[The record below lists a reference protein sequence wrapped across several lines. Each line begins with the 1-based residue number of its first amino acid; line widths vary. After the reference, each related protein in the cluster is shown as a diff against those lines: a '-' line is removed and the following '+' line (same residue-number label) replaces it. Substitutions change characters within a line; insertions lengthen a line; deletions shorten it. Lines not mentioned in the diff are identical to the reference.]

1 MTRLVKHFGWIDER
15 RRTEWEREQ
24 RRYAQLRA
32 NKDRQKQRREKE
44 QDATDENIGAFAVAA
59 TFEEI
64 EAFEVKLDTYDEA
77 AVAALMENREQLDAV
92 QARIELLLQQ
102 AYVMEDGRRVFKTE
116 DGTQV
121 FDEHGN
127 EVSHDELDYDLISD
141 DRPSWESYQT
151 ETEYRDALVAER
163 QQIIE
168 FQDKVAAA
176 REETADGEIS
186 KDRLEE
192 LDADLAASVPP
203 PVRAHMPG
211 MEPLPEPTAA
221 FARSAAN
228 PVIASASPT
237 LDMPVS
243 PQ

>member
-1 MTRLVKHFGWIDER
+1 MKAD
-15 RRTEWEREQ
+15 
-24 RRYAQLRA
+24 
-32 NKDRQKQRREKE
+32 KDRQKQRREKE
-44 QDATDENIGAFAVAA
+44 QDAADENFGAFAVAA
-59 TFEEI
+59 TFEQI

-77 AVAALMENREQLDAV
+77 AVAALMENQKQSDAV
-92 QARIELLLQQ
+92 QVQLNALLDR
-102 AYVMEDGRRVFKTE
+102 AYVMEDDRRVFKTE
-116 DGTQV
+116 DGTQA
-121 FDEHGN
+121 FDEDGN
-127 EVSHDELDYDLISD
+127 EVSRDEMDYDLIGSEH
-141 DRPSWESYQT
+141 PTWE
-151 ETEYRDALVAER
+151 EYSPHLAEQKRLAAER

-176 REETADGEIS
+176 REETADREIS
-186 KDRLEE
+186 KDRIEE

-228 PVIASASPT
+228 PVMAPASPT
-237 LDMPVS
+237 LDMPPA